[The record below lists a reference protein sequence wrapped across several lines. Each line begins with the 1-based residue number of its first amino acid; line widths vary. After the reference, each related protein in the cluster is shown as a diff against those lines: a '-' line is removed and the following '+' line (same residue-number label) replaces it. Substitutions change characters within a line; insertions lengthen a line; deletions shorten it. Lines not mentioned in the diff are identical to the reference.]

1 MPNVEDYHI
10 IDRDSS
16 HLLIIFCHGMPEMSL
31 NGALV
36 LSRSGDDR
44 DIPAE
49 TLERCWRDSRQQ
61 SEITDTTQRILA
73 YSIILTVLIEKFV
86 KNHQSSNALE
96 LYLHVS

>member
-1 MPNVEDYHI
+1 MSIFSQFPNLPNVEDYHI

-44 DIPAE
+44 DIPVE
-49 TLERCWRDSRQQ
+49 TLERFKAAIRDHGYDPEDSC
-61 SEITDTTQRILA
+61 IFDNTDC
-73 YSIILTVLIEKFV
+73 
-86 KNHQSSNALE
+86 SN
-96 LYLHVS
+96 